1 MSRKNLSLLR
11 RRLVRELTKPS
22 NGSRNEQFYYNFQ
35 ASEHL
40 STLSTSATAFYDRIN
55 TRGFSSDSSSSS
67 ISPTTSTQ
75 GSSVK
80 GEIGW
85 KALSARTNDIIDNP
99 LWQIPRK
106 GTGKD
111 AVCIVRK

>member
-11 RRLVRELTKPS
+11 RQLARELTKPS
-22 NGSRNEQFYYNFQ
+22 KASRIQPFYYNIRSSNHG
-35 ASEHL
+35 A
-40 STLSTSATAFYDRIN
+40 TLSTSATAFNDLID
-55 TRGFSSDSSSSS
+55 TRGFSSDPSSASIASSAQAS
-67 ISPTTSTQ
+67 SQRDNTT
-75 GSSVK
+75 
-80 GEIGW
+80 W

-111 AVCIVRK
+111 VICFIRT

>member
-11 RRLVRELTKPS
+11 RRLARELTKPS
-22 NGSRNEQFYYNFQ
+22 NGSRNQQFHYNFR

-55 TRGFSSDSSSSS
+55 TREFSSDSSSSS
-67 ISPTTSTQ
+67 ISPSTQ

-80 GEIGW
+80 AEIGW
-85 KALSARTNDIIDNP
+85 KALSARANDIIDNP

-106 GTGKD
+106 GTGKN